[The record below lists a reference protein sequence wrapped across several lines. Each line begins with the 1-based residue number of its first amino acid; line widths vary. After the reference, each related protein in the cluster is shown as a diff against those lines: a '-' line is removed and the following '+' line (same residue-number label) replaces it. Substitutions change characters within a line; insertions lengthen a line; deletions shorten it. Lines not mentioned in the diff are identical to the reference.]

1 MSESEHPS
9 YFNTF
14 CNNLYAQVLSEA
26 SELLTFDIK
35 MKLLRQILKK
45 DMYCKILQWRDTK
58 HFLYGINT
66 EYSITNNSAE
76 HYKS

>member
-9 YFNTF
+9 YFKTF
-14 CNNLYAQVLSEA
+14 CNNLYAQVLSGV
-26 SELLTFDIK
+26 SELLTFEIK
-35 MKLLRQILKK
+35 MKLLRQILTK
-45 DMYCKILQWRDTK
+45 DTYWKILQWRYKK

-66 EYSITNNSAE
+66 KYSITNNSAE